1 VTATVGHSRWLP
13 FSDTEGGLRL
23 YCLPHAGGSASAF
36 RPWIGRIPGVN
47 VLPVQ
52 YPGRETRLREA
63 AHHSVRDLAA
73 ELAEALLAD
82 AQDAPYAVYGHSFG
96 ALTAFELL
104 HVIRGLGGPLPVQL
118 IVSGFGAPQTED
130 FADDAV
136 TDEEIIGLLRD
147 LGGTPEQ
154 YLTDRR
160 ILKMIMPPLRA
171 DLTAKVAYRYMP
183 RPELD
188 VPIMAVGGLDDQQA
202 TYDSMHGWADQTT
215 GDFHLHPLPG
225 GHFAV
230 LEQPE
235 ETLELISRVLRPHL
249 V

>member
-36 RPWIGRIPGVN
+36 RPWIGRIPGVS

-52 YPGRETRLREA
+52 YPGRETRLRETP
-63 AHHSVRDLAA
+63 HHSVRDLAA

-104 HVIRGLGGPLPVQL
+104 HVIRGLDGPLPVQL
-118 IVSGFGAPQTED
+118 VVSGFAAPQTED

-136 TDEEIIGLLRD
+136 TDEEIIALLRE

-188 VPIMAVGGLDDQQA
+188 VPILAIGGTEDRQA
-202 TYDSMHGWADQTT
+202 ELDSMRGWAAHTT
-215 GDFHLHPLPG
+215 GDFHLHPLAG

-235 ETLELISRVLRPHL
+235 ETLEMIGRALRPHL

>member
-1 VTATVGHSRWLP
+1 MTATVGHSRWLP

-36 RPWIGRIPGVN
+36 RPWIGRIPGVS

-63 AHHSVRDLAA
+63 PYHSVQELAA
-73 ELAEALLAD
+73 DLAEALLAD
-82 AQDAPYAVYGHSFG
+82 AQDMPYAVYGHSFG

-104 HVIRGLGGPLPVQL
+104 HVIRGLGGPIPVQL
-118 IVSGFGAPQTED
+118 IVSGFAAPQTED

-136 TDEEIIGLLRD
+136 TDEEIIALLRD

-188 VPIMAVGGLDDQQA
+188 VPILALGGIDDQQA
-202 TYDSMHGWADQTT
+202 TFDSMRGWADHTT
-215 GDFHLHPLPG
+215 GDFRLHPLPG

-230 LEQPE
+230 LEQPV
-235 ETLELISRVLRPHL
+235 ETLELISGALRPHQS
-249 V
+249 

>member
-36 RPWIGRIPGVN
+36 RPWIGRIPGVS

-52 YPGRETRLREA
+52 YPGRETRLRETP
-63 AHHSVRDLAA
+63 HHSVRDLAA

-104 HVIRGLGGPLPVQL
+104 HVIRGLDGPLPVQL
-118 IVSGFGAPQTED
+118 VVSGFAAPQTED

-136 TDEEIIGLLRD
+136 TDEEIIALLRE

-188 VPIMAVGGLDDQQA
+188 VPILAIGGTEDRQA
-202 TYDSMHGWADQTT
+202 ELDSMRGWAAHTP
-215 GDFHLHPLPG
+215 GDFHLHPLAG

-235 ETLELISRVLRPHL
+235 ETLEMIGRALRPHL

>member
-36 RPWIGRIPGVN
+36 RPWIGRIPGVS

-52 YPGRETRLREA
+52 YPGRETRLRETP
-63 AHHSVRDLAA
+63 HHSVRDLAA

-104 HVIRGLGGPLPVQL
+104 HVIRGLDGPRPVQL
-118 IVSGFGAPQTED
+118 VVSGFAAPQTED

-136 TDEEIIGLLRD
+136 TDEEIIALLRE

-188 VPIMAVGGLDDQQA
+188 VPILAIGGTEDRQA
-202 TYDSMHGWADQTT
+202 ELDSMRGWAAHTT
-215 GDFHLHPLPG
+215 GDFHLHPLAG

-235 ETLELISRVLRPHL
+235 ETLEMIGRALRPHL

>member
-1 VTATVGHSRWLP
+1 VTATVGQSRWLP

-36 RPWIGRIPGVN
+36 GPWIGRIPGVS

-52 YPGRETRLREA
+52 YPGRETRLREVP
-63 AHHSVRDLAA
+63 HLRIPELAA
-73 ELAEALLAD
+73 ELAEVVLAD

-104 HVIRGLGGPLPVQL
+104 HVIRDAGGPPPVHL
-118 IVSGFGAPQTED
+118 VVSGFSAPQDED

-136 TDEEIIGLLRD
+136 TDEEIIALLRD

-183 RPELD
+183 RPELE
-188 VPIMAVGGLDDQQA
+188 VPILALGGTEDRQA
-202 TYDSMHGWADQTT
+202 ELASMRGWAAQTT
-215 GDFHLHPLPG
+215 AGFRLHPLAG

-230 LEQPE
+230 LEQSE
-235 ETLELISRVLRPHL
+235 ETLAEIGRTLRPHL

>member
-1 VTATVGHSRWLP
+1 MTATVGHSRWLP
-13 FSDTEGGLRL
+13 FPDTEGGLRL

-36 RPWIGRIPGVN
+36 RPWIGRIPGVS

-52 YPGRETRLREA
+52 YPGRETRLRETP
-63 AHHSVRDLAA
+63 HVDIPSLAS

-96 ALTAFELL
+96 ALTAFEVL
-104 HVIRGLGGPLPVQL
+104 HVIRGLGGPMPSHL
-118 IVSGFGAPQTED
+118 IVSGFSAPQSED

-136 TDEEIIGLLRD
+136 TDEEIIALLRD

-188 VPIMAVGGLDDQQA
+188 VPILALGGIEDQQA
-202 TYDSMHGWADQTT
+202 TYDSMRGWADQTT
-215 GDFHLHPLPG
+215 AGFGLHPLNG

-235 ETLELISRVLRPHL
+235 ETLRVIAGALRRS
-249 V
+249 

>member
-36 RPWIGRIPGVN
+36 RPWIGRIPGVS

-52 YPGRETRLREA
+52 YPGRETRLREVPHLRVPA
-63 AHHSVRDLAA
+63 LAA

-104 HVIRGLGGPLPVQL
+104 HVIRDLGGPLPVHL
-118 IVSGFGAPQTED
+118 VVSGFSAPQAED

-136 TDEEIIGLLRD
+136 TDEEIIALLRD

-188 VPIMAVGGLDDQQA
+188 VPILAIGGTEDRQA
-202 TYDSMHGWADQTT
+202 ELDSMHGWAAQTSA
-215 GDFHLHPLPG
+215 GFRLHPLAG

-230 LEQPE
+230 LERTE
-235 ETLELISRVLRPHL
+235 ETLRAIGDALAPHL
-249 V
+249 A

>member
-13 FSDTEGGLRL
+13 FSDTMEGGLRL

-36 RPWIGRIPGVN
+36 RPWIGRIPGVS

-52 YPGRETRLREA
+52 YPGRETRLRETP
-63 AHHSVRDLAA
+63 HHSVRGLAV

-104 HVIRGLGGPLPVQL
+104 HVIRGLGGPLPVHL
-118 IVSGFGAPQTED
+118 VVSGFAAPQTED

-136 TDEEIIGLLRD
+136 TDEEIIALLRD

-188 VPIMAVGGLDDQQA
+188 VPILAIGGTEDRQA
-202 TYDSMHGWADQTT
+202 ELDSMRGWAAHTT
-215 GDFHLHPLPG
+215 GEFRLHPLAG

-235 ETLELISRVLRPHL
+235 ETLRLIGSTL
-249 V
+249 VP